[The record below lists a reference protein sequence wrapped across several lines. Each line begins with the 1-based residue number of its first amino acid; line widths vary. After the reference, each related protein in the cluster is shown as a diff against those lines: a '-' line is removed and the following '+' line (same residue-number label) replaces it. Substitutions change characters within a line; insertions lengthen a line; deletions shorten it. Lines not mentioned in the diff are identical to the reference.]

1 MTEDEKILLL
11 ELILKDIRGN
21 WGWENSPRIPMA
33 RTLATELGFNMHVE
47 LINEYDFSDGRHFR
61 TSASE
66 GGYEGMSESHGLTYT
81 VMDKSEEFQNK
92 VIEYLTYTDYVF
104 DDWKEFKSRD

>member
-11 ELILKDIRGN
+11 ELILKDVRGN

-47 LINEYDFSDGRHFR
+47 LINEYDFQDGRHFR
-61 TSASE
+61 THCRN
-66 GGYEGMSESHGLTYT
+66 GGYEGMNEAHGLTYT
-81 VMDKSEEFQNK
+81 IMNKSEEFQNEA
-92 VIEYLTYTDYVF
+92 VAYLTYPDTVF
-104 DDWKEFKSRD
+104 DDWKEFRE